1 MLGRGSYGM
10 VYKCNLHDQG
20 TIVAVKVFHIQQSGT
35 TRSFVAECEAL
46 RRVRHRYL
54 LKIISCC
61 SSVNHEGQ
69 EFKELIFEFMPNGNL
84 NVWLHPPSDLHTL
97 NNTLSLAQRL
107 NITVNIMDALDYLH
121 NRCQPPIIHCDLKPS
136 NILLAGD
143 MSARLGDFGI
153 SRILLESD
161 IKSLQNSS
169 STIGIRGSIDYVALA
184 NDLYSLS
191 LHI

>member
-1 MLGRGSYGM
+1 M
-10 VYKCNLHDQG
+10 
-20 TIVAVKVFHIQQSGT
+20 
-35 TRSFVAECEAL
+35 AECEAL
-46 RRVRHRYL
+46 RRVRHRCL

-69 EFKELIFEFMPNGNL
+69 DFKALIFQFMPNGNL
-84 NVWLHPPSDLHTL
+84 NVWLHPQSDLHTL

-143 MSARLGDFGI
+143 MSARLGDFCI

-169 STIGIRGSIDYVALA
+169 STIGIRGSIDYVAPA